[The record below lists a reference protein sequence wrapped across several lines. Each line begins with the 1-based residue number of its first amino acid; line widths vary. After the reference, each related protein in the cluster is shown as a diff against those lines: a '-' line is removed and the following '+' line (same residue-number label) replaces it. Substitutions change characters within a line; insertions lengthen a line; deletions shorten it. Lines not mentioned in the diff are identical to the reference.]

1 MIWMPTQIQI
11 DKGIQNGTEICFSA
25 TDASVAVQIIPAG
38 KMITDSEKMT
48 FVYLLDEEEEYG
60 YIHFPQSVWPLMV
73 DALKEDEDPVIFYN
87 EERLP
92 LTGFIEELMMLIFNI
107 EGNDN
112 YGAKFSTAV
121 EKAFAEIL
129 TSDE

>member
-1 MIWMPTQIQI
+1 MPTQIQI
-11 DKGIQNGTEICFSA
+11 DSGIQNGTEICFSA
-25 TDASVAVQIIPAG
+25 TETPTEVKIIPAG

-60 YIHFPQSVWPLMV
+60 YIHFPQVVWPLMV
-73 DALKEDEDPVIFYN
+73 DALKEDEDPVISYN
-87 EERLP
+87 DERLP
-92 LTGFIEELMMLIFNI
+92 LTGFIEEMTMLIFNI

-129 TSDE
+129 TSSE

>member
-1 MIWMPTQIQI
+1 MPTQIQI
-11 DKGIQNGTEICFSA
+11 DSGIQSGTEICFSV
-25 TDASVAVQIIPAG
+25 TEPSTIVKLIPAG

-60 YIHFPQSVWPLMV
+60 YIHFPQAVWPIMV
-73 DALKEDEDPVIFYN
+73 DALKEDKDPVIFYN
-87 EERLP
+87 DERLP
-92 LTGFIEELMMLIFNI
+92 LTGFIEELTMLIFNI

-129 TSDE
+129 TTSE